1 LSASL
6 AHHIIVPLVEKREPV
21 LVEGRR
27 WHLVI
32 EGNKIFVSRSKGQA
46 ETILAAS
53 SDARAAME
61 HFLVQS
67 ATDAQ
72 DIGQRLRAS
81 EAASMAARTPQD
93 TAYPGPPSDPESLVR
108 ALGPGILVTRV
119 GGRYVINDPLP
130 VIRPVSPGPEPD
142 APIPTQRRTWVVFR
156 VVDRQG
162 RPIEG
167 LDAQVSLPDGRLHE
181 ERLGP
186 SARISLHDVQ
196 QDGAC
201 ELILRLPLDM

>member
-1 LSASL
+1 M
-6 AHHIIVPLVEKREPV
+6 VPLVEKREPV

-27 WHLVI
+27 WHFVI
-32 EGNKIFVSRSKGQA
+32 EGNRIFVSRSKGQA
-46 ETILAAS
+46 EEIMAAS

-67 ATDAQ
+67 ASDAEE
-72 DIGQRLRAS
+72 IGRRLRAS
-81 EAASMAARTPQD
+81 EAASVAARTPED
-93 TAYPGPPSDPESLVR
+93 AVYSGPPSDPESLVR

-119 GGRYVINDPLP
+119 GGRYVINDPLA
-130 VIRPVSPGPEPD
+130 VIRPISPGPEPD
-142 APIPTQRRTWVVFR
+142 TPTPTQRRTWVVFR

-167 LDAQVSLPDGRLHE
+167 LDAEVSLPGGRLHE

-186 SARISLHDVQ
+186 GARISLHDVQ
-196 QDGAC
+196 EDGAC
-201 ELILRLPLDM
+201 ELMLRLPLDM